1 MPFSHH
7 SHSGQFCPG
16 HAKDSLEEV
25 IQTAISKKM
34 QVFCLTEHMPRE
46 EVDFYPEEIEAGQT
60 EAWHSTNEEAYFTE
74 ALRLRKKYSSQI
86 SIIIG
91 FECDWIRPSS
101 QTVIARSLSR
111 FPFEFFIGSVHHMHT
126 IPIDYDHEMYI
137 RARDIAGGTDERLF
151 EDYFDAQ
158 LDMLKALKPPV
169 VGHFDLIRLK
179 SDDPE
184 RSFKTWPGVWE
195 RVVRNLEFVVGY
207 GGLVEVNGAAL
218 RKGMSEP
225 YPKGEICEELLA
237 LGGRLCLSDDSHGV
251 DQVSL
256 NFHRVLEFL
265 DRLGVDKLHYLSLV
279 GEEGGDLSAAPDER
293 FPRTR
298 VAAVSMEEVKQMAFW
313 KV

>member
-25 IQTAISKKM
+25 IQTAIKKKM

-46 EVDFYPEEIEAGQT
+46 AVDFYPEEIESGET
-60 EAWHSTNEEAYFTE
+60 EAHHISNEQAYFAE
-74 ALRLRKKYSSQI
+74 ALQLRSKYASQI

-101 QTVIARSLSR
+101 LTLINQSLSR
-111 FPFEFFIGSVHHMHT
+111 LPFEFFVGSVHHMHT
-126 IPIDYDHEMYI
+126 VPIDYDHEMYA
-137 RARDIAGGTDERLF
+137 RAREIAGGSDERLF

-158 LDMLKALKPPV
+158 LDMLRALKPPV

-184 RSFKTWPGVWE
+184 RSFKTWPGVWS
-195 RVVRNLEFVVGY
+195 RILRNLDFVVEY

-225 YPKGEICEELLA
+225 YPKAEICEELMA
-237 LGGRLCLSDDSHGV
+237 RGGRFCLSDDSHGV

-265 DRLGVDKLHYLSLV
+265 NGVGVNELHYLSLV
-279 GEEGGDLSAAPDER
+279 AEEGEDVTPAPDDR

-298 VAAVSMEEVKQMAFW
+298 IAAVPMEEVQQMAFW
-313 KV
+313 EV